1 MMQNVNDLAKKVWG
15 EDAKEVID
23 FLHKED
29 LYHKEKFLNENSMIN
44 YIARILI
51 RHCNRRIDKSK
62 HNDLDFWKVRGL
74 SIQTNIEFKSRVKNI
89 LYVIRLLTGK
99 LPIPSSES
107 EEESKYDFK
116 EEHLKDMEEESFW
129 ENAEK
134 KRESWIF

>member
-1 MMQNVNDLAKKVWG
+1 MGCTAFYFTFFLNC
-15 EDAKEVID
+15 D

-29 LYHKEKFLNENSMIN
+29 LYRKDSFLNEKTMMN

-74 SIQTNIEFKSRVKNI
+74 SIQTNVEFKIRSKNI
-89 LYVIRLLTGK
+89 LYIIRLLTGK
-99 LPIPSSES
+99 LPIPSNEVES
-107 EEESKYDFK
+107 EYDF
-116 EEHLKDMEEESFW
+116 EAEHLKDMEEESFW

>member
-1 MMQNVNDLAKKVWG
+1 MQNVNDLAKKVWG

-29 LYHKEKFLNENSMIN
+29 LYLKDSFLNEKTMMN

-74 SIQTNIEFKSRVKNI
+74 SIQTNVEFKIRSKNI
-89 LYVIRLLTGK
+89 LYIIRLLTGK
-99 LPIPSSES
+99 LPIPSNEVES
-107 EEESKYDFK
+107 EYDF
-116 EEHLKDMEEESFW
+116 EAEHLKDMEEESFW